1 MHYRRKSRR
10 TELLYIFC
18 KEAEELL
25 VPWRAT
31 MLVRRRLT
39 SAGLICARETASRF
53 SPALAFWNLRS
64 LLMAKR
70 ACTSHSVMIIAR
82 IFGQASGAAA
92 FRRGS
97 LLPEKKTSLF

>member
-1 MHYRRKSRR
+1 MPSRRKSRR

-39 SAGLICARETASRF
+39 SSGLICARQTASRF
-53 SPALAFWNLRS
+53 SPALAFWHFRS
-64 LLMAKR
+64 LLMANR
-70 ACTSHSVMIIAR
+70 SCTPHAAMILAR
-82 IFGQASGAAA
+82 ISRQPGRAVA
-92 FRRGS
+92 FRRHRVLPAKTMH
-97 LLPEKKTSLF
+97 LL